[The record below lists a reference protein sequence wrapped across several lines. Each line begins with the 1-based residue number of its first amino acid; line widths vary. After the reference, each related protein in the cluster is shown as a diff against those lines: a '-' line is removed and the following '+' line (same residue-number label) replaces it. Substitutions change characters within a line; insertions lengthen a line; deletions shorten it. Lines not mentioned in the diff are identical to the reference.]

1 MKIVII
7 ECYIALMAVLTTVR
21 LYMKPDDVTG
31 VDLSVWTAAVM
42 LAWLMR
48 LRNEKK

>member
-1 MKIVII
+1 MKILII
-7 ECYIALMAVLTTVR
+7 ECYIALMAILTMVR
-21 LYMKPDDVTG
+21 LYLKSDAVTG

-48 LRNEKK
+48 LRDEKE